1 MRKTVRRDTGSISTN
16 DRSPVDTLLG
26 KLMRERREYV
36 GFSRKGLAKRLG
48 LTKREIKQYE
58 AGKIYFGVDIIALL
72 RLALKVRVGFFV
84 DPISP
89 IVRKSGVARYAK
101 H

>member
-16 DRSPVDTLLG
+16 DRSPVDTILG

-36 GFSRKGLAKRLG
+36 GFSRKGLARKLG
-48 LTKREIKQYE
+48 LTKRAIKQYE
-58 AGKIYFGVDIIALL
+58 DGDIYFGMDVIALL
-72 RLALKVRVGFFV
+72 RLALKVRVGYFA

-89 IVRKSGVARYAK
+89 VARK
-101 H
+101 VGVQHHGQR